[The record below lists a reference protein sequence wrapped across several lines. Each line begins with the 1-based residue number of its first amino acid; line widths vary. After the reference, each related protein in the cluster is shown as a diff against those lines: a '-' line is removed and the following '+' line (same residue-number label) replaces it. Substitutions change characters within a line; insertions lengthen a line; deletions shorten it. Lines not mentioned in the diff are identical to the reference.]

1 MRKTTKTILVFMLTL
16 AMMMSVIGCGAKNDS
31 PEDEKGQFT
40 AGTYEGEADGY
51 GGKVTAKVTVTSDKI
66 TEITV
71 VADGET
77 EGIGAPAV
85 ELIAKSIVDAQ
96 HLNVD
101 LISGATKSSDAV
113 MVAIIK
119 ALEKAGAD
127 IDALKSAKVEESTE
141 KAQEDLTTDIVI
153 IGAGGAGMAAAVEAK
168 EAGKSVIIV
177 EKMPIVGGNTNR
189 ATGGINA
196 AGTSYQKDAGI
207 EDTVDTFYA
216 DTLKGGK
223 EKNNP
228 ELLKVMVENSASAVD
243 WLNELG
249 AGLTRVT
256 LSGGATNPRIHT
268 PEDGSAV
275 GPVVVSTL
283 TKKLKELDVTI
294 MMETTAKEIL
304 MDGDHVVGIKA
315 TDANGNEFT
324 INAKAVIET
333 TGGFGANSEKVE
345 SYRSD
350 LVGFSTTNHAGAL
363 GEGIEMGE
371 KVGASLTDIKE
382 IQIHPTTDPESG
394 YMFTEGLRGDG
405 AILVNQE
412 GERFTN
418 ELSTRDV
425 VSADIL
431 KQTDGIAYLITNEE
445 MRVEIKALNG
455 YVEKGYAVEAENLEK
470 LGEALGMN
478 ATTLQETLSV
488 YKGYVENE
496 KDEAFNRDHLT
507 VTLENGPYYAIKVT
521 PGIHHTMGGLTINT
535 TGHVMTAQGN
545 PIKGLYAAGEVTGGV
560 HGANRIGGNAM
571 TDIIVFGRIA
581 GQTAASELN

>member
-1 MRKTTKTILVFMLTL
+1 MRKTTKAILVFFLTM
-16 AMMMSVIGCGAKNDS
+16 AMMMSVIACGTK
-31 PEDEKGQFT
+31 DENTKVESSLFT

-51 GGKVTAKVTVTSDKI
+51 GGKVKVKVTVTSEKI
-66 TEITV
+66 TDITV
-71 VADGET
+71 EADGET
-77 EGIGAPAV
+77 EGIGVPAV
-85 ELIAKSIVDAQ
+85 DIIVKSVLDAQ
-96 HLNVD
+96 NLNVD
-101 LISGATKSSDAV
+101 LVSGATMSSDAT
-113 MVAIIK
+113 MQAIIM

-127 IDALKSAKVEESTE
+127 INALKTAKKQESTE
-141 KAQEDLTTDIVI
+141 KAQEDLDTDIVV
-153 IGAGGAGMAAAVEAK
+153 IGAGGAGMAAAIEAK

-196 AGTSYQKDAGI
+196 AGTKIQEDEGI
-207 EDTVDTFYA
+207 EDSVDVFFA

-223 EKNNP
+223 EINNKD
-228 ELLKVMVENSASAVD
+228 LVQVMVDNSASAVE

-249 AGLTRVT
+249 AGLTRVS

-268 PEDGSAV
+268 PADGSAV
-275 GPVVVSTL
+275 GPVVVGTM
-283 TKKLKELDVTI
+283 TQKLKELGVTI

-304 MDGDHVVGIKA
+304 MDGDKVTGILA
-315 TDANGNEFT
+315 TDPNGNEFK

-350 LVGFSTTNHAGAL
+350 LVGFSTTNHSGAL
-363 GEGIEMGE
+363 GEGIDMGE
-371 KVGASLTDIKE
+371 KVGAALTDIKE

-418 ELSTRDV
+418 ELGTRDV

-431 KQTDGIAYLITNEE
+431 KQTGGIAYLITNEE
-445 MRVEIKALNG
+445 MREDNGALRG
-455 YVEKGYAVEAENLEK
+455 YIEKGYAVEGADLDSLGQALQVDAETLK
-470 LGEALGMN
+470 
-478 ATTLQETLSV
+478 TTLSK
-488 YKGYVENE
+488 YKSYVDNAN
-496 KDEAFNRDHLT
+496 DEDFSRDNMT
-507 VTLENGPYYAIKVT
+507 VTLENGPYYALKVT
-521 PGIHHTMGGLTINT
+521 PAIHHTMGGLTINT
-535 TGHVMTAQGN
+535 TAQVLNGEGN
-545 PIKGLYAAGEVTGGV
+545 PIKGLYAAGEVTGGI

-581 GQTAASELN
+581 GQTAASELK

>member
-1 MRKTTKTILVFMLTL
+1 MLTL

-304 MDGDHVVGIKA
+304 MDGDHVVGIKT

-535 TGHVMTAQGN
+535 TGHVMTAEGN

>member
-1 MRKTTKTILVFMLTL
+1 MRKTTKKLFVLVLTL
-16 AMMMSVIGCGAKNDS
+16 AMMMTLMACGAKDT
-31 PEDEKGQFT
+31 PKVEKAKYT

-51 GGKVTAKVTVTSDKI
+51 GGKVIAKVTVDSDKI
-66 TEITV
+66 TGITV
-71 VADGET
+71 QADGET
-77 EGIGAPAV
+77 EGIGAPAA
-85 ELIAKSIVDAQ
+85 EIIAKNIVEAQ

-101 LISGATKSSDAV
+101 LVSGATKSSNAV
-113 MVAIIK
+113 MAAVIM

-127 IDALKSAKVEESTE
+127 IEALKNAKVEESTE
-141 KAQEDLTTDIVI
+141 KAQEDLDTDIVI

-207 EDTVDTFYA
+207 EDSVETFYA
-216 DTLKGGK
+216 DTFKGGK

-243 WLNELG
+243 WLNDMG
-249 AGLTRVT
+249 AGLIRVT

-283 TKKLKELDVTI
+283 TKKLKELGVTI

-304 MDGDHVVGIKA
+304 MDGDQVVGIKA
-315 TDANGNEFT
+315 TDANGNEFK

-333 TGGFGANSEKVE
+333 TGGFGANSAKVE
-345 SYRSD
+345 SYRPD

-371 KVGASLTDIKE
+371 KAGASLTDIKE

-412 GERFTN
+412 GKRFTN
-418 ELSTRDV
+418 ELSTRDL

-431 KQTDGIAYLITNEE
+431 KQTGGIAYLITNEE
-445 MRVEIKALNG
+445 MRAENAALKG
-455 YVEKGYAVEAENLEK
+455 YVEKGYAVEGETLEK
-470 LGEALGMN
+470 LGAALGMD
-478 ATTLQETLSV
+478 ATALVETLTA

-507 VTLENGPYYAIKVT
+507 ITLADGPYFALKVT

-535 TGHVMTAQGN
+535 TTHVMNSEGN
-545 PIKGLYAAGEVTGGV
+545 PVKGLYAAGEVTGGV

-581 GQTAASELN
+581 GQTAASELK